1 MKLEKVLSLMLIL
14 LIGGYFVV
22 RVIKIG
28 NDKATELT
36 DKLGDW
42 YNYDDIL
49 AVDKEIEENEF
60 GYDYH
65 VFNLYFT
72 SHLVTKEVYQ
82 YQDNVFFLNH
92 NGDGKYDPEGS
103 LFLDKGNLV
112 KENGAIVH
120 ININNYNW
128 SKLGFLLDLNDI
140 FYQKEAQVE
149 VIYPNEQFKYQLVG
163 VYRDCF
169 ELDEWMKL
177 GEQYLDKVS
186 NLNLYNSSNTGKKN
200 AEYMV
205 FNITSYEIENN
216 LALVFE
222 KEKL

>member
-1 MKLEKVLSLMLIL
+1 MIVI
-14 LIGGYFVV
+14 LIGGYLTI
-22 RVIKIG
+22 RVIKMG

-65 VFNLYFT
+65 VFSLFFP
-72 SHLVTKEVYQ
+72 SHIVMKDVYQ

-92 NGDGKYDPEGS
+92 NGNGKYDPEGA

-112 KENGAIVH
+112 KENGSIIH
-120 ININNYNW
+120 ININNYNR
-128 SKLGFLLDLNDI
+128 SKLGFLLDLDDV
-140 FYQKEAQVE
+140 FYKKEAYVE
-149 VIYPNEQFKYQLVG
+149 VVYSNEQFKYQLVG

-169 ELDEWMKL
+169 DFEEWMEL
-177 GEQYLDKVS
+177 GEKYLDGV
-186 NLNLYNSSNTGKKN
+186 NDLNLYKLLDIQRKN
-200 AEYMV
+200 GEYMV

-222 KEKL
+222 KVKS